1 MPTDTVWIVVKI
13 PKKDYEKEKL
23 NISTNILNLNNEGI
37 KLTIFYIL
45 IIFYFNDILTKN
57 YSENHK

>member
-23 NISTNILNLNNEGI
+23 NISTNLLNLNNEGI
-37 KLTIFYIL
+37 RLTIFYIL
-45 IIFYFNDILTKN
+45 IIFVLMIY
-57 YSENHK
+57 

>member
-23 NISTNILNLNNEGI
+23 NISTNLLNLNNEGI
-37 KLTIFYIL
+37 KLNIFSYLNYFLL
-45 IIFYFNDILTKN
+45 IIFF
-57 YSENHK
+57 